1 MQGID
6 ALLMPLD
13 RPIVEAFVHA
23 TEDRIEEKEN
33 WVGSND
39 EWIVLVKL
47 KTIWHLR
54 NVYTMEEIPV
64 ESVENTGILSEGM
77 WWGAYRYHYHIG
89 EMNLMKVQIVDKPF
103 KLGSV

>member
-13 RPIVEAFVHA
+13 RPIVEAFVRA

-47 KTIWHLR
+47 NTISLLQ
-54 NVYTMEEIPV
+54 N
-64 ESVENTGILSEGM
+64 SL
-77 WWGAYRYHYHIG
+77 
-89 EMNLMKVQIVDKPF
+89 
-103 KLGSV
+103 